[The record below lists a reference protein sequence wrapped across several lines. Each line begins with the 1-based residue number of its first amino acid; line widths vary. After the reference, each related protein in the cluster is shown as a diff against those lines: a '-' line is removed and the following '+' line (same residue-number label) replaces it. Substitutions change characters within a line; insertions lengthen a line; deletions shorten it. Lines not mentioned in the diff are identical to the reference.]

1 MFPAMPDLAPAPPA
15 SAAVD
20 TPIGSAS
27 VDPQDALPESNWIP
41 RRWYVFTMT
50 GASLLLVLYG
60 LANKADGGVLIAL
73 IVFASLLAL
82 FYMVAPS
89 AEQFGKIAQAVSAM
103 KAGVTF
109 KTSSSADVGAGTAT
123 SSTSAGQPAKGSVAS
138 E

>member
-1 MFPAMPDLAPAPPA
+1 MFPAMPDPAPAQPA

-27 VDPQDALPESNWIP
+27 VDPQDALPESNWVP
-41 RRWYVFTMT
+41 RRWYVFATT
-50 GASLLLVLYG
+50 AGSLLIVLYG
-60 LANKADGGVLIAL
+60 LAVKADPGVLIAL
-73 IVFASLLAL
+73 IVLVSLLAL

-109 KTSSSADVGAGTAT
+109 KTSSSANVGAGTAT
-123 SSTSAGQPAKGSVAS
+123 SSTSAGQPPNGSVAP